1 MVYKPGKQRRNT
13 MAIITISRGSYSK
26 GKDVAEKVAERL
38 GYECVS
44 RDVLLDASDHFH
56 IPEVKLIRAIHD
68 APSILDRFKHG
79 KQIFIAYIRSAL
91 MSRVANDNVV
101 YHGLAGHVL
110 LTGVPNVLKVRIIA
124 DMGDR
129 IKAEVAREFIREEDA
144 RVLLEKDD
152 EERRGWTKSLYGVDP
167 WDSSLYDLV
176 VHISKLTVSDA
187 VDFICQAATR
197 DQFKT
202 TESHRRKVKNLD
214 LACRVKAALVDPFFD
229 VGVTAE
235 SGNVLIFT
243 EAGDRQVNKLKK
255 RTRELEKEIE
265 GINNLEVHAGV
276 PIPQDAV

>member
-1 MVYKPGKQRRNT
+1 

-26 GKDVAEKVAERL
+26 GKEVAEKVAERL
-38 GYECVS
+38 GYDCVS
-44 RDVLLDASDHFH
+44 RDVLLDASDRFH

-91 MSRVANDNVV
+91 VCRVADDNVV

-110 LTGVPNVLKVRIIA
+110 LTGVPNLLKVRIIA
-124 DMGDR
+124 DMADR
-129 IKAEVAREFIREEDA
+129 VRAEMQREVTSEEDA
-144 RVLLEKDD
+144 RALLEKDD
-152 EERRGWTKSLYGVDP
+152 EERRKWTKSLYGVDP

-176 VHISKLTVSDA
+176 VHIGKLTVSDA
-187 VDFICQAATR
+187 VDFICQAATK

-202 TESHRRKVKNLD
+202 TESYRRKIKNLE

-229 VGVTAE
+229 VGVTVE

-243 EAGDRQVNKLKK
+243 EAGDRQVGKLKK
-255 RTRELEKEIE
+255 RAKELEKEIK

-276 PIPQDAV
+276 PIPRDAV